1 MGCISTKKMCLESDD
16 EPVMVTKSTQ
26 AIDEECSVWKTR
38 AVLMSSHVARLENE
52 LALARAEASAYKTK
66 YWRLRRNELVFAL
79 ARTSAS
85 SRNT

>member
-38 AVLMSSHVARLENE
+38 AVLMSSHVARLSLQDEI
-52 LALARAEASAYKTK
+52 LEAQT
-66 YWRLRRNELVFAL
+66 
-79 ARTSAS
+79 
-85 SRNT
+85 

>member
-52 LALARAEASAYKTK
+52 LALARAETSAYKTK

-79 ARTSAS
+79 ARPSAS